1 MIRHD
6 MPERDYHA
14 HLALNASTLK
24 AVDKYPLKK
33 VRHAL
38 DNRPGYNPAFTLGSA
53 AHRLIL
59 EGTGEGIVLID
70 KPDYRTKEARVSRDA
85 ALADGGIPPLP
96 HEHEQVVAMCA
107 AVKGDDTAGPLLT
120 GHQPEVSVFADL
132 YGQPCKARLD
142 AWHEDDGTGRPLI
155 VDLKTTQDADPDKFD
170 RTALNYGYHQQQ
182 AHYCDLMEAETGKR
196 PRFLFVLVEK
206 TAPYLVSVVELDDLF
221 YDLGRQKNV
230 EAAARWEHAVK
241 TNQWPGHQGINRVL
255 APMWALDE
263 LEEEITV

>member
-6 MPERDYHA
+6 MSEREYHA
-14 HLALNASTLK
+14 HPALNASTLK
-24 AVDKYPLKK
+24 AVHKYPLKK
-33 VRHAL
+33 VRHDL
-38 DNRPGYNPAFTLGSA
+38 DNRPGYNPAFTIGRA

-59 EGTGEGIVLID
+59 EGNGDGIVLID

-85 ALADGGIPPLP
+85 ALAVGNIPLLP

-107 AVKGDDTAGPLLT
+107 AVKEDDTAGPLLT
-120 GHQPEVSVFADL
+120 GHAPEVSVFADL

-155 VDLKTTQDADPDKFD
+155 VDLKTAQDADPDKFD
-170 RTALNYGYHQQQ
+170 RTALTYGYDQQM
-182 AHYCDLMEAETGKR
+182 AHYRDLMHVETGTL

-206 TAPYLVSVVELDDLF
+206 TDPYLVSVEELDDLF
-221 YDLGRQKNV
+221 YDLGRQKN
-230 EAAARWEHAVK
+230 EQAAAKWKHANE
-241 TNQWPGHQGINRVL
+241 TGHWPGYQGINRVL

>member
-1 MIRHD
+1 MIRLD

-24 AVDKYPLKK
+24 AVHKHPLKK
-33 VRHAL
+33 VRHDL

-85 ALADGGIPPLP
+85 ALAAGSIPLLP

-107 AVKGDDTAGPLLT
+107 AVKNDDTAGPLFA
-120 GHQPEVSVFADL
+120 GHRPEMSVFADL

-142 AWHEDDGTGRPLI
+142 AWHADDGTGRPLI
-155 VDLKTTQDADPDKFD
+155 VDLKTTADANPETFA
-170 RTALNYGYHQQQ
+170 RTALKYGYGQQQ
-182 AHYCDLMEAETGKR
+182 AHYMDIIAKE
-196 PRFLFVLVEK
+196 
-206 TAPYLVSVVELDDLF
+206 
-221 YDLGRQKNV
+221 
-230 EAAARWEHAVK
+230 
-241 TNQWPGHQGINRVL
+241 TNQWPGYEGISRVL
-255 APMWALDE
+255 APVWALDE
-263 LEEEITV
+263 IEEEIY

>member
-14 HLALNASTLK
+14 HPALNASTLK
-24 AVDKYPLKK
+24 AVHKYPLKK
-33 VRHAL
+33 VRHDL
-38 DNRPGYNPAFTLGSA
+38 DNRAGYNPAFTLGSA

-59 EGTGEGIVLID
+59 EGNGDGIVLID

-85 ALADGGIPPLP
+85 ALANGGIPLLP
-96 HEHEQVVAMCA
+96 HEYDQVVAMCD
-107 AVKGDDTAGPLLT
+107 AVKNDDTAGPLFT
-120 GHQPEVSVFADL
+120 GHAPEVSVFADL

-142 AWHEDDGTGRPLI
+142 AWYEDDGTGRPLI
-155 VDLKTTQDADPDKFD
+155 VDLKTTQDADPETFA
-170 RTALNYGYHQQQ
+170 RTALTYGYHQQMS
-182 AHYCDLMEAETGKR
+182 HYRDLMHVETGKF

-206 TAPYLVSVVELDDLF
+206 TAPYLVSVVELDELF

-230 EAAARWEHAVK
+230 EAAAQWKHAVD
-241 TNQWPGHQGINRVL
+241 TNEWPGYQGVHRVL
-255 APMWALDE
+255 APVYALDE

>member
-1 MIRHD
+1 MIRLD
-6 MPERDYHA
+6 MPEREYHA
-14 HLALNASTLK
+14 HPALNASTLK
-24 AVDKYPLKK
+24 AVHKYPLKK
-33 VRHAL
+33 VRHDL
-38 DNRPGYNPAFTLGSA
+38 DNRADYNPAFTLGSA

-85 ALADGGIPPLP
+85 ALADGGIPLLP
-96 HEHEQVVAMCA
+96 HEHDQVVAMCA
-107 AVKGDDTAGPLLT
+107 AVKEDDTAGPLLT

-155 VDLKTTQDADPDKFD
+155 VDLKTTQDANPETFA
-170 RTALNYGYHQQQ
+170 RTALKHGYHQQQ

-206 TAPYLVSVVELDDLF
+206 AAPYLVSVVELDELLDE
-221 YDLGRQKNV
+221 LGCQANV
-230 EAAARWEHAVK
+230 AAATKWAHAK
-241 TNQWPGHQGINRVL
+241 ETNQWPGYQGINRVL

>member
-14 HLALNASTLK
+14 HPALNASTLK
-24 AVDKYPLKK
+24 AVDKHPLKK
-33 VRHAL
+33 VRHDL

-59 EGTGEGIVLID
+59 EGTGDGIVLID

-85 ALADGGIPPLP
+85 ALAAGSIPLLP

-107 AVKGDDTAGPLLT
+107 AVKEDDTAGPLLT
-120 GHQPEVSVFADL
+120 GHKPEVSVFADL

-155 VDLKTTQDADPDKFD
+155 VDLKTTQDANPETFA
-170 RTALNYGYHQQQ
+170 RTALAYGYEQQM
-182 AHYCDLMEAETGKR
+182 AHYRDIMEAETGTL

-206 TAPYLVSVVELDDLF
+206 AAPYLVSVVELDDLF
-221 YDLGRQKNV
+221 YDLGRQKN
-230 EAAARWEHAVK
+230 ETAAAKWLHAK
-241 TNQWPGHQGINRVL
+241 ETDQWPGYQGINRVL
-255 APMWALDE
+255 APVWALDDM
-263 LEEEITV
+263 EEEIY

>member
-14 HLALNASTLK
+14 HPALNASTLK
-24 AVDKYPLKK
+24 AVHKHPLKK
-33 VRHAL
+33 VRHDL

-59 EGTGEGIVLID
+59 EGTGDGIVLID
-70 KPDYRTKEARVSRDA
+70 KPDYRTKEARMSRDA
-85 ALADGGIPPLP
+85 ALAAGSIPLLP
-96 HEHEQVVAMCA
+96 HEHDQVVAMCA
-107 AVKGDDTAGPLLT
+107 AVKEDETAGPLFS

-155 VDLKTTQDADPDKFD
+155 VDLKTTQDANPETFA
-170 RTALNYGYHQQQ
+170 RTALTYGYEQQM
-182 AHYCDLMEAETGKR
+182 AHYRDIMEAETGTL

-221 YDLGRQKNV
+221 YDLGKQKN
-230 EAAARWEHAVK
+230 EAAAAKWLHAK
-241 TNQWPGHQGINRVL
+241 ETGQWPGYEGISRVL
-255 APMWALDE
+255 APVWALDE